1 MSADCIGAS
10 NRCSSSRAVYCN
22 NGSRCQQ
29 LLYTRRGKGTTIYPA
44 PHAGVASNA
53 DKCPDVERISESA
66 AVAIADEAAADV
78 AVTAA
83 AAGAAAAAVVA
94 ADAAAAGATA
104 VAAADV
110 AAADTAAL
118 QLLIAAMHSCGEA
131 TL

>member
-1 MSADCIGAS
+1 MAA
-10 NRCSSSRAVYCN
+10 
-22 NGSRCQQ
+22 
-29 LLYTRRGKGTTIYPA
+29 TIDPA

-53 DKCPDVERISESA
+53 DKCLDVERISESA
-66 AVAIADEAAADV
+66 AVAIADEAAAEV

-110 AAADTAAL
+110 AAADTAAAATADCCNAL
-118 QLLIAAMHSCGEA
+118 VWRSNTVIVLFWGGGPGLSRTPVLLPLKQV
-131 TL
+131 TT

>member
-1 MSADCIGAS
+1 M
-10 NRCSSSRAVYCN
+10 
-22 NGSRCQQ
+22 
-29 LLYTRRGKGTTIYPA
+29 YTRRGRGTTIYPA

-110 AAADTAAL
+110 AAADTAGAAATADCCNAL
-118 QLLIAAMHSCGEA
+118 VWRSNTIIVLFWGEGRGFLA
-131 TL
+131 LRSYSPLSK